1 LGASRITIQN
11 ILDQMHYE
19 RNLCFSIIFK
29 AESSPRVK
37 DLKFDVASESEE
49 DSAQSG
55 VTLASCFNGYEKQ
68 ELLSGND

>member
-1 LGASRITIQN
+1 
-11 ILDQMHYE
+11 MYYK

-29 AESSPRVK
+29 TESSPKVK
-37 DLKFDVASESEE
+37 DLKFEVAAESEE
-49 DSAQSG
+49 DSSQSG